1 MNEEEEWKEVEGVA
15 RLNQQLK
22 PYMKEAIDA
31 QIRYNDFKEMFVP
44 SKVTLLL
51 YPNEPNG
58 WTDWWGKWKSRKYDE
73 IDGLYFQTEE
83 AVTEAYKES
92 RVMRFKYE
100 DWIRELQLQ
109 N

>member
-1 MNEEEEWKEVEGVA
+1 MANKRVKLEWKEVEGVA

-31 QIRYNDFKEMFVP
+31 QIRYNDFKEM
-44 SKVTLLL
+44 LL

-58 WTDWWGKWKSRKYDE
+58 WTDWWGEWKSRKYDE

-83 AVTEAYKES
+83 AVKEAYNES
-92 RVMRFKYE
+92 RVMKFKYE
-100 DWIRELQLQ
+100 EWIRELQ